1 MARLRGWTKV
11 KYYSSAGG
19 GSNTMRLLN
28 SHLTP
33 QLREKYKSNTETFQN
48 LDNGASNRRHQAVIV
63 SLNINDC

>member
-33 QLREKYKSNTETFQN
+33 QLREKYKSNTETF
-48 LDNGASNRRHQAVIV
+48 
-63 SLNINDC
+63 